1 VAHLGALPVIGGALR
16 MPDKQMRRRLVQGGL
31 AVVALVMAVAMS
43 VFPTD
48 DFVVDSASSHR
59 PGSFNA
65 DAPTVM
71 LTPAQAL
78 QTVYGR
84 SERALLIDLRP
95 EWHFAE
101 LDLPRV
107 RNLPLDALA
116 GLQTSRDEVI
126 VLAGTDDAATAS
138 AARSLRRD
146 KGIAAFAVAGGF
158 AALQS
163 LLLEPQDAQS
173 LDAYSAQER
182 ALVKRL
188 RVTVA
193 RARPQYAMYLGAG
206 GLASVDSP
214 APRAGGFQPPLQPA
228 TAARAGSGQQ
238 RRKGQAST
246 FEPIQPEEGC

>member
-1 VAHLGALPVIGGALR
+1 VAHLGALPVIGGA
-16 MPDKQMRRRLVQGGL
+16 PGKQMRTRLVQGGL
-31 AVVALVMAVAMS
+31 AVVALVLAVAMS
-43 VFPTD
+43 IFPTD
-48 DFVVDSASSHR
+48 DFVVDTGSSHH
-59 PGSFNA
+59 PGSFDA
-65 DAPTVM
+65 DAATVK

-84 SERALLIDLRP
+84 SERALFIDLRP
-95 EWHFAE
+95 ALHFAE
-101 LDLPRV
+101 LGLPRV
-107 RNLPLDALA
+107 RNVPLDALA
-116 GLQTSRDEVI
+116 GLQASSGEVI
-126 VLAGTDDAATAS
+126 VLAGTDDAAAAN
-138 AARSLRRD
+138 AARRLRRD

-193 RARPQYAMYLGAG
+193 RARPQYVMYLGAG
-206 GLASVDSP
+206 GLPSVESP

-228 TAARAGSGQQ
+228 IAGQAGSRQQ
-238 RRKGQAST
+238 RRQGQAST